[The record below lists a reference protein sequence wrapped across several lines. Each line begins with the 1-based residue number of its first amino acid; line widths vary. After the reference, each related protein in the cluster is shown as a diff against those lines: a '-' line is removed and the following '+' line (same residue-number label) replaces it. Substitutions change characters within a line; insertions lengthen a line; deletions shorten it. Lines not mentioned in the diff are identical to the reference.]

1 MRFGILAAGMC
12 LVAAVDAAAQISFWN
27 NSVTPGRLEN
37 ANDTRAVTVGLRFYS
52 EVSGTVTGIRF
63 YKGPNNR
70 GTHVGHLWSNDGASL
85 GSVTFTGETVSG
97 WQQANFAS
105 PVNISKFVIYSVSYF
120 APQGAYASDQNFPWY
135 ELSAA
140 PIRVMGASPGG
151 LVYGVSPAFPAG
163 GWGRTNYY
171 VDVVFV
177 PAGTTP
183 GPTTHTISGN
193 VQGSSAT
200 LTLAGQAAA
209 TTATDAAGN
218 YRFAGLR
225 NGTYAVV
232 PSRRGY
238 VFTPSTASVVI
249 NGNSRADL
257 NFRGAVV
264 TAPRSRSVSLTW
276 IASTSPGVR
285 GYNVYRASISG
296 GAYEKLNASPVAG
309 TSYIDQN
316 VISGRTYYYVATAV
330 NGSNVESDHS
340 NVTIAPVP
348 AS

>member
-1 MRFGILAAGMC
+1 MRVGILGVGMC
-12 LVAAVDAAAQISFWN
+12 LAASIDAAAQISFWN
-27 NSVTPGRLEN
+27 NSVTPGRREN
-37 ANDTRAVTVGLRFYS
+37 TSDTRPVTVGLRFYS

-63 YKGPNNR
+63 YKGPSNT
-70 GTHVGHLWSNDGASL
+70 GTHVGHLWSNEGTSL
-85 GSVTFTGETVSG
+85 GAVTFTGETASG
-97 WQQANFAS
+97 WQQANFVS
-105 PVNISKFVIYSVSYF
+105 PINISKFVIYSVSYF
-120 APQGAYASDQNFPWY
+120 APRGAYASDQNFPWY

-151 LVYGVSPAFPAG
+151 LVYGAAPAFPAG

-177 PAGTTP
+177 PAGTAP

-200 LTLAGQAAA
+200 LTLAGQTAA
-209 TTATDAAGN
+209 TTTTDAAGN

-225 NGTYAVV
+225 NGAYAVV
-232 PSRRGY
+232 PSRPGY
-238 VFTPSTASVVI
+238 VFTPSTASAVI
-249 NGNSRADL
+249 NGSSREGL
-257 NFRGAVV
+257 NFRGTPV
-264 TAPRSRSVSLTW
+264 TAPISRSVSLTW

-296 GAYEKLNASPVAG
+296 GAYEKLNASPIAG
-309 TSYIDQN
+309 NSYVDQN